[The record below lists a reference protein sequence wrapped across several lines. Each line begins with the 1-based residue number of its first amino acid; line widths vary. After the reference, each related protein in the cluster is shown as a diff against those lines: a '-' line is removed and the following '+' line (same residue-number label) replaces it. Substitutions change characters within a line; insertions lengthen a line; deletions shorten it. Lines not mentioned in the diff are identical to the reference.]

1 MSIVYC
7 ALSEHYKILDRYGNI
22 VDRVATI
29 QIALW
34 KFPNAT
40 IEVF

>member
-7 ALSEHYKILDRYGNI
+7 ALSGHYKILDCYGNI
-22 VDRVATI
+22 VDRCDSI